1 MILGLNGANPNHLTA
16 PLRCDTLEN
25 ARARA
30 REHQKR
36 AEDATKA
43 LLARWVSELP
53 ATIAYDEEYRVIG
66 ASYGGEIV
74 LRLALAE
81 PTAPR

>member
-1 MILGLNGANPNHLTA
+1 MTLGLNDANLNYLTA

-25 ARARA
+25 VRARA
-30 REHQKR
+30 HGHQKR

-53 ATIAYDEEYRVIG
+53 ATISYDEEYRVIG

-74 LRLALAE
+74 LRPALAE